1 MTKRATVNA
10 TQQRVKRDATGT
22 REGFETVLAGAS
34 EALAV
39 TIEQRGNATPATF
52 NTTNPSGDFNG
63 TVV

>member
-1 MTKRATVNA
+1 MTVRATING
-10 TQQRVKRDATGT
+10 TSQRVKRDAKGT

-39 TIEQRGNATPATF
+39 TIEQRGNAVPATF
-52 NTTNPSGDFNG
+52 NTINPSNGHNG